1 MRVVLPLAKS
11 FHSQFV
17 KRFQVEDEIQFSSGK
32 LLQARTHAGKRV
44 FLQSIP
50 IEGQTLPEDFRELAL
65 KFQHPHLAPIIDVMV
80 DEHEVILVHAPFSG
94 EPLPLLVTKERPMK
108 PLKALKVA
116 KSLLQTIRELQ
127 RRNFPLRT
135 TLDPK
140 NILLSGSEPL
150 LLFYYVHDEVKVQ
163 RDQKWRDLLF
173 FLLTGY
179 QPSKNPKNNKLFLEN
194 NLIPRKLQKLA
205 LKSWKTKVSLEEVI
219 GQVDKLLKDRS
230 LESGRRNPGGLR
242 KVFMSTAVA
251 LILIATGALVGNYYL
266 NESDAK
272 DPIKG
277 EQKAIFQIKPNG
289 QKHDFASKSDY
300 AFDSMEEST
309 VLQGELAFDETF
321 DDFKATMEK
330 SDGGRFELLIK
341 RDGQI
346 ISGSSQG
353 ARTTTFGSKGVPFI
367 KSGKSYEFYVY
378 HTSLAPVRVKIVDKE
393 TKEAFVLR
401 GTNPIQGAL
410 KPVFTAGKGITLQN
424 PGLQKIDDTSQVDA
438 DFLPNQP
445 WMLNTGIGI
454 AKGSDLTVM
463 PKTQIAIPISSS
475 FTNFLVGLTQDSS
488 TPFEIKLNSV
498 DGITYVVEWSN
509 GKVSLLRNSG
519 TKITEV
525 DSTPI
530 PKLVKNKPIGFSL
543 NVTNSDMV
551 ININQGTEVKATL
564 GLSEKTS
571 LSLRDL
577 FIDKSAQPYKLLE
590 K

>member
-1 MRVVLPLAKS
+1 MAKS

-32 LLQARTHAGKRV
+32 ILQARTHGGKRV

-50 IEGQTLPEDFRELAL
+50 IEGQTLPEDFRELVL

-80 DEHEVILVHAPFSG
+80 DEHEVILVHAPFTG

-150 LLFYYVHDEVKVQ
+150 LLFYYLHDEVKVQ

-230 LESGRRNPGGLR
+230 LESGRNPGGLR
-242 KVFMSTAVA
+242 KVIMSTAVA

-266 NESDAK
+266 SQSDAK
-272 DPIKG
+272 DPVKS
-277 EQKAIFQIKPNG
+277 EQRAIFQIKPNG
-289 QKHDFASKSDY
+289 KKHDFASKSEY

-346 ISGSSQG
+346 SSGSSQG
-353 ARTTTFGSKGVPFI
+353 ARTTMFGAKGVPFI
-367 KSGKSYEFYVY
+367 KAGKSYEFYVY

-401 GTNPIQGAL
+401 GNSQIQGTL
-410 KPVFTAGKGITLQN
+410 KPVFTAGKGVTLQN
-424 PGLQKIDDTSQVDA
+424 PGLQKIDDTSQVDS
-438 DFLPNQP
+438 DFLPDQP
-445 WMLNTGIGI
+445 WILNTGIGI

-475 FTNFLVGLTQDSS
+475 FTNFLVGLSQDS
-488 TPFEIKLNSV
+488 TIPFEIKLNSV

-519 TKITEV
+519 TKITEM
-525 DSTPI
+525 DSTSI

-577 FIDKSAQPYKLLE
+577 FIDKSTQPYKLLE